1 MTFLPADFDTAESL
15 WEQAPL
21 SAQEQEAMEW
31 EPSLEDREWVAAQ
44 ILDAML
50 AERA

>member
-21 SAQEQEAMEW
+21 SAQEQEALDW
-31 EPSLEDREWVAAQ
+31 TPSEADQQWWADQ
-44 ILDAML
+44 QW
-50 AERA
+50 AEMTA